1 MNDTEYL
8 THAIKNG
15 QSIKT
20 FESEIS
26 KSVIEFLILKR
37 DMSDLDLEK
46 FFQTKRKRNNR
57 NQVLK
62 ER

>member
-1 MNDTEYL
+1 MLL

-37 DMSDLDLEK
+37 DMSDLDLES
-46 FFQTKRKRNNR
+46 FSKRK
-57 NQVLK
+57 
-62 ER
+62 ET

>member
-1 MNDTEYL
+1 MLL

-46 FFQTKRKRNNR
+46 FFKTKRNVTIETT
-57 NQVLK
+57 VLK